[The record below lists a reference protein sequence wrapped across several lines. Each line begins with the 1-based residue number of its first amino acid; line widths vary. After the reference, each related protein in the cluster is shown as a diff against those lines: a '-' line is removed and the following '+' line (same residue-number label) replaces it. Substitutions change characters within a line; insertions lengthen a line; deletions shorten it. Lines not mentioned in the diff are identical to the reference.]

1 MYGFNRFIATNQV
14 KGTMICV
21 ICRCEL
27 TDYTTHQLPECGH
40 YFHANC
46 ICTWF
51 RSGQTECPLC
61 RDKGVSCDDDRYT
74 SRKHRIAYFKRCVNT
89 RSVPEVVKDMVF
101 KLKKQEVLKKEL
113 RQKWKQMRS
122 SEEKRTVRELEA
134 DTSKLK
140 KRIQACTTT
149 IQELEQEI
157 GDIPVVPITLCT
169 RKTIYSDE

>member
-1 MYGFNRFIATNQV
+1 
-14 KGTMICV
+14 MICV

-61 RDKGVSCDDDRYT
+61 RDKGMPREDRYVNK
-74 SRKHRIAYFKRCVNT
+74 KHRIAYFKRCVNT
-89 RSVPEVVKDMVF
+89 RNVPDVVKDMVL
-101 KLKKQEVLKKEL
+101 KLKKQEALKKEL
-113 RQKWKQMRS
+113 RQRWKQMRS
-122 SEEKRTVRELEA
+122 SEEKRTMREA
-134 DTSKLK
+134 DAIAGKLK
-140 KRIQACTTT
+140 KRIQACNTL

-157 GDIPVVPITLCT
+157 GDVPVVPITLCT
-169 RKTIYSDE
+169 RKTVYSDE